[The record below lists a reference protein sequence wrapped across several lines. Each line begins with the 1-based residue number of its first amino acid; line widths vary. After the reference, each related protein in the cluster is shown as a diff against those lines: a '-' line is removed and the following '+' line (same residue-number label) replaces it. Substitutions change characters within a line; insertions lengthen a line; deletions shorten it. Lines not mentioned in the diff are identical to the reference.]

1 MRLYCV
7 YYSICILLQVM
18 RVRPMT
24 SPPGSVPRDWGR
36 HYPLHWHMHTTSMHW
51 ECRYVGELSAPPPCF
66 FLLPFLFYTQHSFLP
81 PLSLPP
87 LFIPPSLFLL
97 LPPPLSPSF
106 LSPSFLSPSLSL
118 PPPSLSPSSLP
129 LSLPSLTSLS
139 PSLLPPSLPPPSLSP
154 SSLPLS
160 LPPLQECSVSDKE
173 WTGKIKST
181 LKQLYNIEYEKVAT
195 QTLWGIRIVLL
206 VKPEHSKKI
215 THLQCTQVRT
225 GIGKVAGE

>member
-1 MRLYCV
+1 
-7 YYSICILLQVM
+7 M

-51 ECRYVGELSAPPPCF
+51 ECRYVSELSAPPPL
-66 FLLPFLFYTQHSFLP
+66 LLPPSLLISYPTLPPSYP
-81 PLSLPP
+81 PLS
-87 LFIPPSLFLL
+87 PSSSSLLLSSSFSLL

-106 LSPSFLSPSLSL
+106 SPPPPLSLLFLSLFSLSL
-118 PPPSLSPSSLP
+118 SLSPSSL
-129 LSLPSLTSLS
+129 
-139 PSLLPPSLPPPSLSP
+139 SLPPYP
-154 SSLPLS
+154 
-160 LPPLQECSVSDKE
+160 QECSVSDKE

>member
-51 ECRYVGELSAPPPCF
+51 ECRYVGELSAPPPL
-66 FLLPFLFYTQHSFLP
+66 LLPPSLLILYPTLPPSYP

-118 PPPSLSPSSLP
+118 PPPSLSLFP
-129 LSLPSLTSLS
+129 L
-139 PSLLPPSLPPPSLSP
+139 SLPPPSLSP

-160 LPPLQECSVSDKE
+160 LLSSSLSSPL
-173 WTGKIKST
+173 TGM
-181 LKQLYNIEYEKVAT
+181 
-195 QTLWGIRIVLL
+195 
-206 VKPEHSKKI
+206 
-215 THLQCTQVRT
+215 QCQ
-225 GIGKVAGE
+225 